1 MDNNQII
8 SDVMPSKADQVKS
21 KGKVKS
27 TLPIFLF
34 LAFAILIFF
43 VIIPRISSMI
53 SKLDEINEFSAELNE
68 LNMKIR
74 DFSNI
79 NSQET
84 IDLLTTVR
92 VIAPSSNTDITKFQ
106 NEIRTAILNV
116 GNITLVNLKIRD
128 DEISNDPNLAG
139 PLQLRE
145 VPIDIELVSTKN
157 SLQLFLNNITSGN
170 DFVTVS
176 QMSFKQIEQEQDES
190 WRMNLSLI
198 KSQFVEGTTIINFYS
213 TISPEISI
221 NEVIK
226 DKLLQISTIRL

>member
-1 MDNNQII
+1 
-8 SDVMPSKADQVKS
+8 
-21 KGKVKS
+21 
-27 TLPIFLF
+27 
-34 LAFAILIFF
+34 
-43 VIIPRISSMI
+43 
-53 SKLDEINEFSAELNE
+53 
-68 LNMKIR
+68 MKIR

-145 VPIDIELVSTKN
+145 VPIDIELVSTKD

>member
-1 MDNNQII
+1 
-8 SDVMPSKADQVKS
+8 MPSKADQVKS